1 MLFSVLFGAF
11 RLCLEV
17 DSFAIVEFSIS
28 SSSPYFLTFFL
39 LLFLM
44 LSRFLFAILSGL
56 SFYV

>member
-11 RLCLEV
+11 RLCLEF
-17 DSFAIVEFSIS
+17 DSFAIIEFSIS
-28 SSSPYFLTFFL
+28 SSSPYFLLFFL

-44 LSRFLFAILSGL
+44 LSYFLFAILSGL